1 MRQFYKKI
9 SSVCM
14 ALLCVA
20 ALLIGCTATAWAA
33 DEIDD
38 SVKSQLVTTTKGLT
52 DAIIA
57 MSEDDIQGYLESE
70 DAFTQSAASAWDG
83 SREELGEKK
92 GDIEEKD
99 ITVEYSDDQYTV
111 VVPVSFEKNKANFTY
126 VFDKSGTPTSLT
138 VDVNYTLA
146 QNMEKAAMNTVM
158 GLGTVF
164 VILVFLIFVI
174 SLFKY
179 IPGLVEGKKKESKP
193 APAATAPAP
202 VAAAPAAAPT
212 APSEIPA
219 KPAMP
224 PCRRAVR
231 PAPYAAA
238 RAQQGRGAPAAQA
251 LPAPSRAQF
260 EDQAERQ
267 IAARAEFAARP
278 R

>member
-70 DAFTQSAASAWDG
+70 DAFTQSAASAWMAPEKSLVRKKVI
-83 SREELGEKK
+83 SRRKISQWSIPMISIPLLFRYPSRKTKRISLMYLINQE
-92 GDIEEKD
+92 
-99 ITVEYSDDQYTV
+99 
-111 VVPVSFEKNKANFTY
+111 P
-126 VFDKSGTPTSLT
+126 PTSLT

-202 VAAAPAAAPT
+202 VAAPVAEPAVEDVTDDGELIAVIAAA
-212 APSEIPA
+212 
-219 KPAMP
+219 
-224 PCRRAVR
+224 
-231 PAPYAAA
+231 
-238 RAQQGRGAPAAQA
+238 
-251 LPAPSRAQF
+251 
-260 EDQAERQ
+260 
-267 IAARAEFAARP
+267 IAASEGKTSTDGFVVRSIRKVN
-278 R
+278 RRKR

>member
-14 ALLCVA
+14 ALLCIA

-33 DEIDD
+33 DKIDD

-92 GDIEEKD
+92 

-164 VILVFLIFVI
+164 VILIFLIFVI

-179 IPGLVEGKKKESKP
+179 IPGLVEGKKKESTP
-193 APAATAPAP
+193 APAAAAPAP
-202 VAAAPAAAPT
+202 VAAPVAEPAVENVTDDGELIAVIAAA
-212 APSEIPA
+212 
-219 KPAMP
+219 
-224 PCRRAVR
+224 
-231 PAPYAAA
+231 
-238 RAQQGRGAPAAQA
+238 
-251 LPAPSRAQF
+251 
-260 EDQAERQ
+260 
-267 IAARAEFAARP
+267 IAASEGKTSTDGFVVRSIRKVN
-278 R
+278 RRKR

>member
-1 MRQFYKKI
+1 MPRRGNVPKREVLPDPIYN
-9 SSVCM
+9 SV
-14 ALLCVA
+14 
-20 ALLIGCTATAWAA
+20 
-33 DEIDD
+33 
-38 SVKSQLVTTTKGLT
+38 LVTKLGNSIMLDGKKGVAQKVVYGAFDIIKEKTEKDPLDVFTTALENIMPSLEVKARRGGGATYQVPIEVRPERRQTLGLR
-52 DAIIA
+52 
-57 MSEDDIQGYLESE
+57 
-70 DAFTQSAASAWDG
+70 G

-92 GDIEEKD
+92 GDIDEKD

-193 APAATAPAP
+193 APAAAAPAP
-202 VAAAPAAAPT
+202 VAAPVAEPAVEDVTDDGELIAVIAAA
-212 APSEIPA
+212 
-219 KPAMP
+219 
-224 PCRRAVR
+224 
-231 PAPYAAA
+231 
-238 RAQQGRGAPAAQA
+238 
-251 LPAPSRAQF
+251 
-260 EDQAERQ
+260 
-267 IAARAEFAARP
+267 IAASEGKTSTDGFVVRSIRKVN
-278 R
+278 RRKR

>member
-92 GDIEEKD
+92 GDINEKD

-158 GLGTVF
+158 VLGTVF
-164 VILVFLIFVI
+164 CDPG
-174 SLFKY
+174 
-179 IPGLVEGKKKESKP
+179 IPDLRDLSFQIYSRTCGRKEKREHTGS
-193 APAATAPAP
+193 
-202 VAAAPAAAPT
+202 
-212 APSEIPA
+212 
-219 KPAMP
+219 
-224 PCRRAVR
+224 
-231 PAPYAAA
+231 
-238 RAQQGRGAPAAQA
+238 G
-251 LPAPSRAQF
+251 SRSTGSGCSTSC
-260 EDQAERQ
+260 
-267 IAARAEFAARP
+267 
-278 R
+278 

>member
-1 MRQFYKKI
+1 
-9 SSVCM
+9 M

-92 GDIEEKD
+92 GDIDEKD

-193 APAATAPAP
+193 APVAAAPAP
-202 VAAAPAAAPT
+202 VAAAPAAA
-212 APSEIPA
+212 S
-219 KPAMP
+219 
-224 PCRRAVR
+224 
-231 PAPYAAA
+231 
-238 RAQQGRGAPAAQA
+238 GR
-251 LPAPSRAQF
+251 
-260 EDQAERQ
+260 
-267 IAARAEFAARP
+267 AARP
-278 R
+278 ALPRAAAD

>member
-92 GDIEEKD
+92 GDINEKD

-146 QNMEKAAMNTVM
+146 QNMEKAAE
-158 GLGTVF
+158 
-164 VILVFLIFVI
+164 
-174 SLFKY
+174 Y
-179 IPGLVEGKKKESKP
+179 KELQNGIAS
-193 APAATAPAP
+193 
-202 VAAAPAAAPT
+202 
-212 APSEIPA
+212 
-219 KPAMP
+219 
-224 PCRRAVR
+224 
-231 PAPYAAA
+231 AAA
-238 RAQQGRGAPAAQA
+238 RGYVDTVIKAEDTRKYVIGAFEM
-251 LPAPSRAQF
+251 LFTKREDRPSKKI
-260 EDQAERQ
+260 
-267 IAARAEFAARP
+267 IASADAGLKAFGTNDVVRSLAVDGVLIVLLRMEG
-278 R
+278 

>member
-14 ALLCVA
+14 ALLCIA

-38 SVKSQLVTTTKGLT
+38 QLVTTTKGLT

-146 QNMEKAAMNTVM
+146 QNMEKAALNTVM

-164 VILVFLIFVI
+164 VILAFLIFVI

-179 IPGLVEGKKKESKP
+179 IPGLVEGKKKESTP
-193 APAATAPAP
+193 APAAAVEDVTDDGELIA
-202 VAAAPAAAPT
+202 VIAAA
-212 APSEIPA
+212 
-219 KPAMP
+219 
-224 PCRRAVR
+224 
-231 PAPYAAA
+231 
-238 RAQQGRGAPAAQA
+238 
-251 LPAPSRAQF
+251 
-260 EDQAERQ
+260 
-267 IAARAEFAARP
+267 IAASEGKTSTDGFVVRSIRKVN
-278 R
+278 RRKR

>member
-92 GDIEEKD
+92 GDINEKD

-111 VVPVSFEKNKANFTY
+111 VVPVSFEKNKAYFTY

-164 VILVFLIFVI
+164 VILIFLIFVI

-179 IPGLVEGKKKESKP
+179 IPVLVEGKKKESTP
-193 APAATAPAP
+193 APAAAAPAP
-202 VAAAPAAAPT
+202 VAAPVAEPAVEDATDDGELIAVIAAA
-212 APSEIPA
+212 
-219 KPAMP
+219 
-224 PCRRAVR
+224 
-231 PAPYAAA
+231 
-238 RAQQGRGAPAAQA
+238 
-251 LPAPSRAQF
+251 
-260 EDQAERQ
+260 
-267 IAARAEFAARP
+267 IAASEGKTSTDGFVVRSIRKVN
-278 R
+278 RRKR

>member
-14 ALLCVA
+14 ALLCIA

-57 MSEDDIQGYLESE
+57 MSEDDIQGSE

-179 IPGLVEGKKKESKP
+179 IPGLVEGKKKES
-193 APAATAPAP
+193 TPAP
-202 VAAAPAAAPT
+202 VAAPVAEPAVEDVTDDGELIAVIAAA
-212 APSEIPA
+212 
-219 KPAMP
+219 
-224 PCRRAVR
+224 
-231 PAPYAAA
+231 
-238 RAQQGRGAPAAQA
+238 
-251 LPAPSRAQF
+251 
-260 EDQAERQ
+260 
-267 IAARAEFAARP
+267 IAASEGKTSTDGFVVRSIRKVN
-278 R
+278 RRKR

>member
-70 DAFTQSAASAWDG
+70 DAAWDG

-92 GDIEEKD
+92 GDIDEKD

-193 APAATAPAP
+193 APAAAAPAP
-202 VAAAPAAAPT
+202 VAAPVAEPAVEDVTDDGELIAVIAAA
-212 APSEIPA
+212 
-219 KPAMP
+219 
-224 PCRRAVR
+224 
-231 PAPYAAA
+231 
-238 RAQQGRGAPAAQA
+238 
-251 LPAPSRAQF
+251 
-260 EDQAERQ
+260 
-267 IAARAEFAARP
+267 IAASEGKTSTDGFVVRSIRKVN
-278 R
+278 RRKR

>member
-164 VILVFLIFVI
+164 VILIFLIFVI

-179 IPGLVEGKKKESKP
+179 IPGLVEGKKKESTP
-193 APAATAPAP
+193 APAAAAPAPAP
-202 VAAAPAAAPT
+202 VAEPAVEDVTDDGELIAVIAAA
-212 APSEIPA
+212 
-219 KPAMP
+219 
-224 PCRRAVR
+224 
-231 PAPYAAA
+231 
-238 RAQQGRGAPAAQA
+238 
-251 LPAPSRAQF
+251 
-260 EDQAERQ
+260 
-267 IAARAEFAARP
+267 IAASEGKTSTDGFVVRSIRKVN
-278 R
+278 RRKR

>member
-99 ITVEYSDDQYTV
+99 ITVEYSDISIPLLFRYPSRKT
-111 VVPVSFEKNKANFTY
+111 KR
-126 VFDKSGTPTSLT
+126 
-138 VDVNYTLA
+138 
-146 QNMEKAAMNTVM
+146 
-158 GLGTVF
+158 
-164 VILVFLIFVI
+164 I
-174 SLFKY
+174 SLMY
-179 IPGLVEGKKKESKP
+179 LINQE
-193 APAATAPAP
+193 
-202 VAAAPAAAPT
+202 
-212 APSEIPA
+212 
-219 KPAMP
+219 
-224 PCRRAVR
+224 
-231 PAPYAAA
+231 
-238 RAQQGRGAPAAQA
+238 
-251 LPAPSRAQF
+251 
-260 EDQAERQ
+260 
-267 IAARAEFAARP
+267 P
-278 R
+278 RLLLQLM

>member
-33 DEIDD
+33 DEVDD

-52 DAIIA
+52 EAIIA
-57 MSEDDIQGYLESE
+57 MSEDDIQGYMESE

-92 GDIEEKD
+92 GDINEKD

-164 VILVFLIFVI
+164 VILIFLIFVI

-193 APAATAPAP
+193 APAAAAPAP
-202 VAAAPAAAPT
+202 VAAPVAEPAVEDVTDDGELIAVIAAA
-212 APSEIPA
+212 
-219 KPAMP
+219 
-224 PCRRAVR
+224 
-231 PAPYAAA
+231 
-238 RAQQGRGAPAAQA
+238 
-251 LPAPSRAQF
+251 
-260 EDQAERQ
+260 
-267 IAARAEFAARP
+267 IAASEGKTSTDGFVVRSIRKVN
-278 R
+278 RRKR

>member
-92 GDIEEKD
+92 GDIDEKD

-158 GLGTVF
+158 SLGT
-164 VILVFLIFVI
+164 
-174 SLFKY
+174 
-179 IPGLVEGKKKESKP
+179 GKKKESKP
-193 APAATAPAP
+193 APAAAAPAP
-202 VAAAPAAAPT
+202 VAAPVAEPAVEDVTDDGELIAVIAAA
-212 APSEIPA
+212 
-219 KPAMP
+219 
-224 PCRRAVR
+224 
-231 PAPYAAA
+231 
-238 RAQQGRGAPAAQA
+238 
-251 LPAPSRAQF
+251 
-260 EDQAERQ
+260 
-267 IAARAEFAARP
+267 IAASEGKTSTDGFVVRSIRKVN
-278 R
+278 RRKR

>member
-14 ALLCVA
+14 ALLCIA

-38 SVKSQLVTTTKGLT
+38 SVKSQLVKTTEGLT

-83 SREELGEKK
+83 SREELGKKK
-92 GDIEEKD
+92 GDIDEKD

-164 VILVFLIFVI
+164 VILAFLILVI

-193 APAATAPAP
+193 APVAAAPAP
-202 VAAAPAAAPT
+202 VAEPAVEDVTDDGELIAVIAAAV
-212 APSEIPA
+212 AASEGKTSTDGFVVRSIR
-219 KPAMP
+219 KIN
-224 PCRRAVR
+224 RRKR
-231 PAPYAAA
+231 
-238 RAQQGRGAPAAQA
+238 
-251 LPAPSRAQF
+251 
-260 EDQAERQ
+260 
-267 IAARAEFAARP
+267 
-278 R
+278 